1 MRCHV
6 PPRHARLRPPASCI
20 SFLLPL
26 PFRSRCRRLA
36 CGTTLFRAYRMCARA
51 CVCAGA
57 VRAPSVMGRSP
68 SSRFFQRR
76 KSRSDFR
83 HANREVDRPSM
94 FAAGLSHSGE
104 ASVMGRSPSS
114 RFFQR
119 RKSRSDFRH
128 ANREVDRPSMF
139 AAGLSHSGEAWLL
152 LSVRITRLSGTHPIR
167 VRRQALASV
176 RGQRHGC
183 QHHAWSKR
191 VPRADLNS
199 VLDRATAVRRT
210 RRASCII
217 GTRVPARDTGRSSPS
232 GALFPPPAVDCPW
245 EARAPKPCEAPS
257 PPRA

>member
-1 MRCHV
+1 MSCFAAAPPLSASLAEAPPVCILHIV
-6 PPRHARLRPPASCI
+6 PPSASVPFAPPPAC
-20 SFLLPL
+20 LRCV
-26 PFRSRCRRLA
+26 PFSRVSH
-36 CGTTLFRAYRMCARA
+36 GRA
-51 CVCAGA
+51 CVRVCAGA
-57 VRAPSVMGRSP
+57 VRAP
-68 SSRFFQRR
+68 
-76 KSRSDFR
+76 
-83 HANREVDRPSM
+83 
-94 FAAGLSHSGE
+94 
-104 ASVMGRSPSS
+104 SVMGRSPSS

>member
-1 MRCHV
+1 MFR
-6 PPRHARLRPPASCI
+6 RARRPAFHSLFPLHRS
-20 SFLLPL
+20 SLPL
-26 PFRSRCRRLA
+26 PFRSVRSAAGLPAARPFFARIA
-36 CGTTLFRAYRMCARA
+36 CARA

-57 VRAPSVMGRSP
+57 VRAP
-68 SSRFFQRR
+68 
-76 KSRSDFR
+76 
-83 HANREVDRPSM
+83 
-94 FAAGLSHSGE
+94 
-104 ASVMGRSPSS
+104 SVMGRSPSS